1 MKQVPSEE
9 KKFVRRAVLISTL
22 LMAALFAAAVALYL
36 NRGALLNKHAQNAA
50 ERGDYEQAISVLED
64 SDVQVDPEQMAEYRY
79 RLALSYLEDGRLSDA
94 ETLFSQLSD
103 YADSRT
109 MISECRYR
117 AASLLWEKGDYA
129 AAKDAF
135 YALSGY
141 RDALDRYRDCR
152 YRLADPYGQY
162 CEETNVQLD
171 EGDVI
176 VIRAR
181 ARSSSYYMYVGNLI
195 IEEQ

>member
-22 LMAALFAAAVALYL
+22 LMAALFAAAVTLYL

-94 ETLFSQLSD
+94 ETLFSQLSVPHPCFGRR
-103 YADSRT
+103 ATMPPQRT
-109 MISECRYR
+109 RSTRFPAIGTRLTGIAT
-117 AASLLWEKGDYA
+117 AAIGSPTGP
-129 AAKDAF
+129 
-135 YALSGY
+135 
-141 RDALDRYRDCR
+141 RRTIPRR
-152 YRLADPYGQY
+152 RL
-162 CEETNVQLD
+162 
-171 EGDVI
+171 
-176 VIRAR
+176 
-181 ARSSSYYMYVGNLI
+181 RSSVRSAI
-195 IEEQ
+195 IRTRSSARLRSPFG